1 MITVPSE
8 LQSRF
13 EKLMKEKAVLVII
26 LLRL

>member
-13 EKLMKEKAVLVII
+13 EKLMQEKAVLVII